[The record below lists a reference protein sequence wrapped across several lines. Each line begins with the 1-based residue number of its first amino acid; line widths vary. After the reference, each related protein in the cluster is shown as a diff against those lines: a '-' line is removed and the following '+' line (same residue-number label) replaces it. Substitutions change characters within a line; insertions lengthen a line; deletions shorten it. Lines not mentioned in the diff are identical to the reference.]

1 MTYGVVKKNFNGKNN
16 NLSKEEYLAKK
27 KEKMERQTRNLD
39 MIENVAEYLDNLL
52 KNKSDSRVRVRDLID
67 YLQTKGYNTDET
79 KDISQTNY
87 IMVELANAQKNDR
100 ISGDRTNIRVLYLE
114 ERLKTSY
121 MKELHERVD
130 SIIKTY
136 DSLFKWDTKATGE
149 EYNVEFVSK

>member
-1 MTYGVVKKNFNGKNN
+1 
-16 NLSKEEYLAKK
+16 
-27 KEKMERQTRNLD
+27 